1 MSDYLRF
8 KLIQQARTRVWAII
22 LLHLLCSPVASAI
35 YSGKQNNWLA
45 FGAGT
50 GVFVI
55 GLPFMIFDLGITA
68 FILAP
73 VASILILANKSTEAR
88 RQLGIHGPEMADQ
101 MMYEGHGT
109 AAPKAATVTGNVTF
123 TATEGA

>member
-22 LLHLLCSPVASAI
+22 LLHLLCSPVGSAI

-55 GLPFMIFDLGITA
+55 GLPLMIFDLGITA

-88 RQLGIHGPEMADQ
+88 RQLGIVGPEQADQ
-101 MMYEGHGT
+101 MMYEGST
-109 AAPKAATVTGNVTF
+109 ASAPKAATVTGNVTF

>member
-1 MSDYLRF
+1 MSDYFRY
-8 KLIQQARTRVWAII
+8 KLIQQARTRIWAII
-22 LLHLLCSPVASAI
+22 LLHILCSPLGSAI

-50 GVFVI
+50 GIFIV
-55 GLPFMIFDLGITA
+55 GLPLAIFDLGITA

-88 RQLGIHGPEMADQ
+88 RRLGIFGPEQADALQ
-101 MMYEGHGT
+101 YAKE
-109 AAPKAATVTGNVTF
+109 TVDV
-123 TATEGA
+123 

>member
-8 KLIQQARTRVWAII
+8 KLIQSARTRVWAII
-22 LLHLLCSPVASAI
+22 LLHLLCSPVGSAI

-50 GVFVI
+50 GVFII
-55 GLPFMIFDLGITA
+55 GLPLMIFDLGITA

-88 RQLGIHGPEMADQ
+88 RQLGIVGPEQADS
-101 MMYEGHGT
+101 MMYEGNGS
-109 AAPKAATVTGNVTF
+109 AKGATVTGNVTF
-123 TATEGA
+123 TATEG